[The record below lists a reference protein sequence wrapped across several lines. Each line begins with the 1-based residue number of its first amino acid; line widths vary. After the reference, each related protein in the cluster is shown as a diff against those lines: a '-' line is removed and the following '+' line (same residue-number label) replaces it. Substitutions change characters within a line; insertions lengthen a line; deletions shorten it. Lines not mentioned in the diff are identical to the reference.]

1 MVVKIT
7 SKGQV
12 TIPSR
17 VLDALGVAPGDQ
29 IELIEYSDRV
39 MLRPRRIDLARLGTL
54 RSKLPPDRNPFDL
67 ESFREQTYDPVLRD

>member
-7 SKGQV
+7 AKGQV
-12 TIPSR
+12 TIPAR

-29 IELIEYSDRV
+29 IELIEYSDGV

-54 RSKLPPDRNPFDL
+54 RSKLPPDRDPLDL
-67 ESFREQTYDPVLRD
+67 ESFREQTYDPALRD